1 MRRFFRSAAFPI
13 LIVIVLAFFAQRLLN
28 GDEKE
33 KTPTLSEFQAQVQ
46 ERSRRVRRGH
56 LPAEEQHDPG
66 PAEERQR
73 VLGRLSRTTTSRQ
86 LVRILERHDVAFNAE
101 GTGGSSFL
109 SILTYILPFIL
120 FFGFWLFLMNQMQ
133 GGGSRVMSFG
143 KSRAKRMSVDAPKIT
158 FRDVAGV
165 DEAVQELHEIKEFL
179 ENPKRFQA
187 LGARIP
193 KGVLLYGPP
202 GTGKTLLA
210 RAVAG
215 EAGVPFFSISGSDF
229 VEMFVGVGASR
240 VRDLFEQAKQNS
252 PCIIFMDEIDAVG
265 RHRGAGMGGGHDE
278 REQTLNQLLVEM
290 DGFEMKDNII
300 LIAATNRPDIL
311 DPALLRPGRFDRQIV
326 VDRPDRKGRKQ
337 ILEVH
342 TRGKPLAKVID
353 LDALAG
359 QTPGFTG
366 ADLANLI
373 NEAALLTA
381 RSSKREITMDE
392 LEEGIMRVIAGP
404 EKKSRVMSEKERL
417 VTAYHELGHAIV
429 GHLLPNCDPV
439 HKISIISR
447 GQALGYTISLPTEDK
462 FLTTR
467 AELTDTMGMTLGGR
481 AAEEIVFGEITTGAS
496 NDLEKV
502 TATAKQMV
510 MRYGMSERLGPR
522 VFGHDRSQPFLG
534 REFSSEP
541 DYSDEIAREIDD
553 EIRRIVEEAHQTAK
567 DILIEHREAMDRI
580 SRILLRARDDQ
591 LRGVREAAR
600 GGLRGRGVRRARGG
614 AEGPRGPRGAGEES
628 RSRGP
633 QARAAA
639 ASRFRRQRRD
649 ARRPPRRLATFA
661 EPPIRPRSAR
671 YSPGD
676 PDHGDRQRDPRLVL
690 GRGPVPANPSG
701 RSSTAARLL
710 DEGADLLDVG
720 GESTRPGA
728 RGVSAAEELARVGPV
743 VEELRG
749 APARRSR
756 STPPRSRSRRPRST
770 PARGSSTTS
779 RRFESEPE
787 LAALCADRD
796 CGLVL
801 MHMQGTPR
809 TMQSD
814 PTYDDVVDDVKA
826 FLAER
831 IEFATAEGVARGA
844 HLDRPWD
851 RLRQDRRSQP
861 GAPAAAQRAGRAR
874 PADRGRHLPQELP
887 RQPHGPRGRRA
898 GRRHDRLQRAGD
910 AGRSVRVPGPRRGR
924 SIARRSTSPRR
935 SSAVVPGRAGS
946 RSLPDS
952 GAGALVASRPV
963 EAHRPGLE
971 LLRRGRDPP
980 PLDLHASRRQRGRAR
995 DRAAPRD
1002 RRQLRRPGL
1011 RRRC

>member
-1 MRRFFRSAAFPI
+1 VRRFFRSAAFPI
-13 LIVIVLAFFAQRLLN
+13 LIVIVLAFFAQRLIS
-28 GDEKE
+28 GPQTEQ
-33 KTPTLSEFQAQVQ
+33 TPTYDQFVSEVRHNPTAIDSVTFNQKTSSIDWTQQDGKSYSTGYPTSGNAQSNLINLLAKQ
-46 ERSRRVRRGH
+46 EV
-56 LPAEEQHDPG
+56 ETK
-66 PAEERQR
+66 
-73 VLGRLSRTTTSRQ
+73 V
-86 LVRILERHDVAFNAE
+86 E

-109 SILTYILPFIL
+109 SILTYILPFLL
-120 FFGFWLFLMNQMQ
+120 FFGFWIFLMNQMQ

-326 VDRPDRKGRKQ
+326 VDRPDRKGRKH

-342 TRGKPLAKVID
+342 TRGKPLAKQID

-429 GHLLPNCDPV
+429 GHLLPNTDPV

-467 AELTDTMGMTLGGR
+467 AELTDTMAMTLGGR

-502 TATAKQMV
+502 TETAKQMV
-510 MRYGMSERLGPR
+510 MRFGMSERLGPR
-522 VFGHDRSQPFLG
+522 VFGHDRSMPFLG

-553 EIRRIVEEAHQTAK
+553 EIRRFVEEAHQTAK
-567 DILIEHREAMDRI
+567 DILAERREGLDRI
-580 SRILLRARDDQ
+580 SKILLE
-591 LRGVREAAR
+591 RETIDAEQFEKLLEGASEDEVFGGEEQEERKPEPEPEPEKGAAR
-600 GGLRGRGVRRARGG
+600 
-614 AEGPRGPRGAGEES
+614 EGPRPV
-628 RSRGP
+628 P
-633 QARAAA
+633 
-639 ASRFRRQRRD
+639 
-649 ARRPPRRLATFA
+649 
-661 EPPIRPRSAR
+661 RPR
-671 YSPGD
+671 PGFA
-676 PDHGDRQRDPRLVL
+676 G
-690 GRGPVPANPSG
+690 G
-701 RSSTAARLL
+701 
-710 DEGADLLDVG
+710 GAD
-720 GESTRPGA
+720 A
-728 RGVSAAEELARVGPV
+728 
-743 VEELRG
+743 
-749 APARRSR
+749 
-756 STPPRSRSRRPRST
+756 
-770 PARGSSTTS
+770 
-779 RRFESEPE
+779 
-787 LAALCADRD
+787 
-796 CGLVL
+796 
-801 MHMQGTPR
+801 
-809 TMQSD
+809 
-814 PTYDDVVDDVKA
+814 
-826 FLAER
+826 
-831 IEFATAEGVARGA
+831 
-844 HLDRPWD
+844 
-851 RLRQDRRSQP
+851 
-861 GAPAAAQRAGRAR
+861 
-874 PADRGRHLPQELP
+874 
-887 RQPHGPRGRRA
+887 
-898 GRRHDRLQRAGD
+898 
-910 AGRSVRVPGPRRGR
+910 
-924 SIARRSTSPRR
+924 
-935 SSAVVPGRAGS
+935 
-946 RSLPDS
+946 
-952 GAGALVASRPV
+952 
-963 EAHRPGLE
+963 
-971 LLRRGRDPP
+971 
-980 PLDLHASRRQRGRAR
+980 
-995 DRAAPRD
+995 
-1002 RRQLRRPGL
+1002 
-1011 RRRC
+1011 